1 MPLAIL
7 GLGNLLLTD
16 DGVGIHALRALAAD
30 PPPGAILC
38 EVGTAV
44 FDALSVLERS
54 TRVIA
59 IDAIDAGQPPGT
71 VVRFE
76 LDADDAPPTP
86 PSLHDLDLPA
96 LVRSLPEAGRPAILM
111 VGIQPDVISLGTS
124 LSPVVSAS
132 LPALLREV
140 RALALSQERR
150 ARSSFD
156 DSAEAGRPRE
166 GEGEVLR
173 RGRHRR

>member
-16 DGVGIHALRALAAD
+16 DGVGVHALRALAAD

-44 FDALSVLERS
+44 FDALAVLERA

-76 LDADDAPPTP
+76 LDGADAPPP
-86 PSLHDLDLPA
+86 PSSLHDLDLPA
-96 LVRSLPEAGRPAILM
+96 LVRTLPDAARPPIVV
-111 VGIQPDVISLGTS
+111 VGIQPEAVSYGMA
-124 LSPVVSAS
+124 LSPVVTAS
-132 LPALLREV
+132 LPVLLREV
-140 RALALSQERR
+140 RALALSPRR
-150 ARSSFD
+150 
-156 DSAEAGRPRE
+156 
-166 GEGEVLR
+166 
-173 RGRHRR
+173 

>member
-1 MPLAIL
+1 VPLVIL

-16 DGVGIHALRALAAD
+16 DGVGIHAVRALAAD
-30 PPPGAILC
+30 PPPGVLLR

-44 FDALSVLERS
+44 FDALPALECAS
-54 TRVIA
+54 RVIA

-76 LDADDAPPTP
+76 LDPADAPPTP

-96 LVRSLPEAGRPAILM
+96 LVRSMPEARRPPVVV
-111 VGIQPDVISLGTS
+111 VGIQPAVVSLGTA

-132 LPALLREV
+132 LPALVREV
-140 RALALSQERR
+140 RALAG
-150 ARSSFD
+150 D
-156 DSAEAGRPRE
+156 PRPAPP
-166 GEGEVLR
+166 V
-173 RGRHRR
+173 

>member
-1 MPLAIL
+1 MSLTIL

-16 DGVGIHALRALAAD
+16 DGVGIHAVRALAAD
-30 PPPGAILC
+30 PPPGAVLC

-44 FDALSVLERS
+44 FDALAVLERA

-76 LDADDAPPTP
+76 LDAADAQPTP

-96 LVRSLPEAGRPAILM
+96 LVRSLPAAARPPILM
-111 VGIQPDVISLGTS
+111 VGIQPEAISFGTA
-124 LSPVVSAS
+124 LSPAVSAA
-132 LPALLREV
+132 LPTLLREV
-140 RALALSQERR
+140 RALALSQKR
-150 ARSSFD
+150 
-156 DSAEAGRPRE
+156 
-166 GEGEVLR
+166 
-173 RGRHRR
+173 